1 MTRAIFYLSKN
12 TFVTQNLL
20 KNLWKKARGDIFFM
34 SSAVLFIGSLFVG
47 VANYLYQFLMARM
60 LPVAAYGE
68 LQSLLALLSII
79 TVFSSAISLVVTK
92 YTAGFTAQ
100 NNFNKIYSLLVL
112 FSKKIFVITG
122 FCYLIFVL
130 LSGHIANFLNL
141 NVALPVVLL
150 GISFV
155 FGFSNSITWGILRGM
170 QKFKEFS
177 VLSLIQAFLK
187 IIFSVVL
194 VKLGFEV
201 NGAVGA
207 VVLSSVLGYFAC
219 FYPIRFLFK
228 QKIESIE
235 GKKIFQY
242 SFPVFFTLL
251 STTLLWS
258 MDIIMVKHF
267 FSAQVAGE
275 YAALAMIGRIIFFIT
290 GPISSVMFPMAA
302 DAHAAS
308 RFPAKVL
315 KKAIVLVSA
324 IGGAIVLGYFLLP
337 DLVIRLLVGV
347 KFIGIRP
354 YLGWYALAM
363 FLYSLVSLFS
373 NYFLSVGEV
382 KSAYIVVV
390 GAVLQ
395 MICLLLFHESIGQ
408 IIWVVSV
415 VMLCTLMLLLGY
427 FVKMYY
433 LKRFLWIKK

>member
-1 MTRAIFYLSKN
+1 MCKN
-12 TFVTQNLL
+12 KFVIQNIL
-20 KNLWKKARGDIFFM
+20 KNLWEKTRADAFFM
-34 SSAVLFIGSLFVG
+34 SSAVLFVGSIFVG
-47 VANYLYQFLMARM
+47 AANYLYQFLMARM

-92 YTAGFTAQ
+92 YTAEFTTQ

-122 FCYLIFVL
+122 FSYLIFVL

-141 NVALPVVLL
+141 SAVIPVILL
-150 GISFV
+150 GVSFV
-155 FGFSNSITWGILRGM
+155 FGFSNSVTWGILRGM

-177 VLSLIQAFLK
+177 WLSLIHAILK
-187 IIFSVVL
+187 IIFSFIF

-207 VVLSSVLGYFAC
+207 LVLSSVLGYFVC

-228 QKIESIE
+228 QKMESIE

-251 STTLLWS
+251 SSTLLWS
-258 MDIIMVKHF
+258 IDIIMVKHF

-275 YAALAMIGRIIFFIT
+275 YAALAMIGRIIFFVT

-308 RFPAKVL
+308 QFPAKVL

-324 IGGAIVLGYFLLP
+324 IGGAIVLGYFLFP
-337 DLVIRLLVGV
+337 DFVIRILVGE
-347 KFIGIRP
+347 KFLGIRP

-373 NYFLSVGEV
+373 NYFLSIGEV

-390 GAVLQ
+390 AAIFQ
-395 MICLLLFHESIGQ
+395 MFCLLFFHESMSQ
-408 IIWVVSV
+408 IIWVLSL
-415 VMLCTLMLLLGY
+415 VMLSTLLFLFGY
-427 FVKMYY
+427 FVKIYY